1 MIERIGPEVG
11 RALVRFGPAIGMVDI
26 VAAWPETV
34 GQEIAR
40 HAWPARLG
48 QDGTL
53 HVATDSS
60 VWAFE
65 LAQLAGTLLERL
77 RHALG
82 NAAPGALR
90 FAPGRLP
97 EPAAPPQPDA
107 TRRAPITPSPSE
119 LELARELSAAIADE
133 ELRSLVARAAAA
145 SLARGAADR

>member
-1 MIERIGPEVG
+1 VIELIGGEVG
-11 RALVRFGPAIGMVDI
+11 RALARFGPATGMADV
-26 VAAWPETV
+26 VTAWPATV
-34 GQEIAR
+34 GDEISR

-77 RHALG
+77 RNALG
-82 NAAPGALR
+82 DSCPSGLR

-97 EPAAPPQPDA
+97 EPSAPETGRTGP
-107 TRRAPITPSPSE
+107 TPIVPGPRE
-119 LELARELSAAIADE
+119 LDLARELSAAIADE
-133 ELRSLVARAAAA
+133 ELRSLVVRAAAVSLARAAA
-145 SLARGAADR
+145 DR

>member
-1 MIERIGPEVG
+1 VIERIGGEVA
-11 RALVRFGPAIGMVDI
+11 RALARFGPATGMADV
-26 VAAWPETV
+26 VAAWPEAV
-34 GQEIAR
+34 GEEIAR

-77 RHALG
+77 RLALG
-82 NAAPGALR
+82 EPGPNTLR

-97 EPAAPPQPDA
+97 EPAAPEAGA
-107 TRRAPITPSPSE
+107 TQRTPVAPGPRE
-119 LELARELSAAIADE
+119 LELARELTADMADE

-145 SLARGAADR
+145 SLARAPADR

>member
-1 MIERIGPEVG
+1 MIEQIGGEVG
-11 RALVRFGPAIGMVDI
+11 RALARFGPATGMADV
-26 VAAWPETV
+26 VAAWPATV
-34 GQEIAR
+34 GEEIAR

-65 LAQLAGTLLERL
+65 LAQLAETLLERL
-77 RHALG
+77 RNAL
-82 NAAPGALR
+82 ADSAPSALR

-97 EPAAPPQPDA
+97 ELPAPEADRTHPTAIAPGP
-107 TRRAPITPSPSE
+107 RE
-119 LELARELSAAIADE
+119 LELARELSAVIADE

-145 SLARGAADR
+145 SLARAGADR

>member
-1 MIERIGPEVG
+1 MIERIGGEVG
-11 RALVRFGPAIGMVDI
+11 RALARFGPAAGMADI
-26 VAAWPETV
+26 VAAWPASV
-34 GQEIAR
+34 GAEIAR

-65 LAQLAGTLLERL
+65 LAQLAETLLERL
-77 RHALG
+77 RDALT
-82 NAAPGALR
+82 NSAPSALR

-97 EPAAPPQPDA
+97 EPPAPEAGGTQPAAI
-107 TRRAPITPSPSE
+107 APGPRE
-119 LELARELSAAIADE
+119 LELARELSAGIADD

-145 SLARGAADR
+145 SLARAGADR